1 MKSSSFSSL
10 RIVLSRML
18 NKELITPRL
27 LVTAAI
33 AGCVTG
39 LICSL
44 FEILPSMLDTMRV
57 TWLNALELPLCQKF
71 LLAFGLSF
79 VLGAIAI
86 FLTKRF
92 APDAGGSGSPEIEG
106 AMLGLRPVRWQR
118 VLPVKFFGGLL
129 SLSSGMVLGREG
141 PSIQIGG
148 NLGMMVAHLLRLKPD
163 DCKTLLAAG
172 GAAGLASAFN
182 APLAGILF
190 VLEELRLQFK
200 FNYASVQGVCVT
212 VLCAAIVRDLICG
225 TAPVFELPHFQMVD
239 ISDLFLFF
247 VFGIVMGGFG
257 VFFNRAVNT
266 CQNLYQNIYGGRL
279 GRTVLIV
286 GGVAGCFGIMSLV
299 FPMGAGSGMSL
310 IPTWIISG
318 ESPEFLFV
326 VLIMRVLAIFLCFC
340 SGIPGGIFAPS
351 LSVGAVSGS
360 LFGILLVNAGYINF
374 NPGIMAIVGMG
385 TFFAA
390 SVRDPVT
397 GIILVCEMTS
407 NFNFLLPMLVSVST
421 ASYVA
426 GILKGSPIYTQILE
440 RTLRLGNDEK
450 ALVDFE
456 NFKDKNKL

>member
-57 TWLNALELPLCQKF
+57 IWLNALELPLWQKL

-86 FLTKRF
+86 YLTKRF
-92 APDAGGSGSPEIEG
+92 APEAGGSGIPEIEG

-148 NLGMMVAHLLRLKPD
+148 NLGMMVAQLLRLKPD

-190 VLEELRLQFK
+190 VLEELRLQ
-200 FNYASVQGVCVT
+200 
-212 VLCAAIVRDLICG
+212 
-225 TAPVFELPHFQMVD
+225 
-239 ISDLFLFF
+239 
-247 VFGIVMGGFG
+247 
-257 VFFNRAVNT
+257 
-266 CQNLYQNIYGGRL
+266 
-279 GRTVLIV
+279 
-286 GGVAGCFGIMSLV
+286 
-299 FPMGAGSGMSL
+299 
-310 IPTWIISG
+310 
-318 ESPEFLFV
+318 
-326 VLIMRVLAIFLCFC
+326 
-340 SGIPGGIFAPS
+340 
-351 LSVGAVSGS
+351 
-360 LFGILLVNAGYINF
+360 
-374 NPGIMAIVGMG
+374 
-385 TFFAA
+385 
-390 SVRDPVT
+390 
-397 GIILVCEMTS
+397 
-407 NFNFLLPMLVSVST
+407 
-421 ASYVA
+421 
-426 GILKGSPIYTQILE
+426 
-440 RTLRLGNDEK
+440 
-450 ALVDFE
+450 
-456 NFKDKNKL
+456 